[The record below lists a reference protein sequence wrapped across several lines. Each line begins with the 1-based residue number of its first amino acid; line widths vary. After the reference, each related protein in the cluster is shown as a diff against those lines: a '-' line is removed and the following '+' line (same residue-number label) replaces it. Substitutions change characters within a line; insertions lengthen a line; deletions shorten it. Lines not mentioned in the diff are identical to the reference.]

1 MKKILMIVGSLREQ
15 SFNRQLAEKAAEM
28 MAGRA
33 EVTYLNY
40 ADVPFM
46 NQDMEFP
53 VPEPVARVRSEVMAA
68 DGIWIFT
75 PEYNSSYPGVLKNLL
90 DWLSRPLEAGN
101 FQKGTAVS
109 GKKVTISGAGGKAA
123 TLGAREKLLELL
135 QFIRMSP
142 METTGTGVAAG
153 KAFMT
158 NVLEL
163 SEETVQTLQHQ
174 VEEFLKYIEA

>member
-15 SFNRQLAEKAAEM
+15 SFNRQLAEKAAELI
-28 MAGRA
+28 ADRA
-33 EVTYLNY
+33 EVVYLNY

-46 NQDMEFP
+46 NQDIEFP
-53 VPEPVARVRSEVMAA
+53 VPAAVARVRNDVMEA

-90 DWLSRPLEAGN
+90 DWLSRPVEAGN

-109 GKKVTISGAGGKAA
+109 GKRATISGAGGKAA
-123 TLGAREKLLELL
+123 TAGARAKLRELL
-135 QFIRMSP
+135 NFIRLDVMESP
-142 METTGTGVAAG
+142 ETGIAAG
-153 KAFMT
+153 KAFVT

-163 SEETVQTLQHQ
+163 SEEDVHSLHNQ
-174 VEEFLKYIEA
+174 VEAFLKFIEV

>member
-15 SFNRQLAEKAAEM
+15 SFNRQLAEKTAELL
-28 MAGRA
+28 AGRA
-33 EVTYLNY
+33 EIAYLNY
-40 ADVPFM
+40 ADIPFM
-46 NQDMEFP
+46 NQDIEFP
-53 VPEPVARVRSEVMAA
+53 TPEQVTRVRKEVLAA

-123 TLGAREKLLELL
+123 TAGARGKLRELL
-135 QFIRMSP
+135 NFIRMEV
-142 METTGTGVAAG
+142 METPETGVAAG
-153 KAFMT
+153 EAFVT
-158 NVLEL
+158 NVLTP
-163 SEETVQTLQHQ
+163 SEEELQSLQRQT
-174 VEEFLKYIEA
+174 EAFLAFLEA

>member
-46 NQDMEFP
+46 NQDIEFP
-53 VPEPVARVRSEVMAA
+53 VPEAVARVRNEVLEA
-68 DGIWIFT
+68 DSIWIFT

-90 DWLSRPLEAGN
+90 DWLSRPMEAGN

-109 GKKVTISGAGGKAA
+109 GKKAAISGAGGKAA
-123 TLGAREKLLELL
+123 TSGARSKLRELL
-135 QFIRMSP
+135 NFIRLNV
-142 METTGTGVAAG
+142 MEGPETGIAAG
-153 KAFMT
+153 KAFVT

-163 SEETVQTLQHQ
+163 SEEDVQTLYSQA
-174 VEEFLKYIEA
+174 EAFLKFIEA